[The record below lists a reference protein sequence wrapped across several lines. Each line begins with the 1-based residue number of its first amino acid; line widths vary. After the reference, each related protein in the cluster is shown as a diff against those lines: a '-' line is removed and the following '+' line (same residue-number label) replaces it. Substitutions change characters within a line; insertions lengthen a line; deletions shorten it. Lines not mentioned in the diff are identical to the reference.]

1 MGTLLSR
8 CWVHLGVEKLHNGTL
23 RLVVGTLLSRQWEP
37 HIRLGIGTLLV
48 CGNPVPG
55 LCRNCTSI
63 LCVCVCGGGG
73 GALYVVWGT
82 LHMGGR
88 NHFWVCHDKLT
99 SRLPTVGLTKSDVR
113 SS

>member
-8 CWVHLGVEKLHNGTL
+8 CWVHLGVEKPHNGTM

-63 LCVCVCGGGG
+63 LWGGGGG
-73 GALYVVWGT
+73 GAICGVGNPSY
-82 LHMGGR
+82 GGQEPLLG
-88 NHFWVCHDKLT
+88 V
-99 SRLPTVGLTKSDVR
+99 S
-113 SS
+113 